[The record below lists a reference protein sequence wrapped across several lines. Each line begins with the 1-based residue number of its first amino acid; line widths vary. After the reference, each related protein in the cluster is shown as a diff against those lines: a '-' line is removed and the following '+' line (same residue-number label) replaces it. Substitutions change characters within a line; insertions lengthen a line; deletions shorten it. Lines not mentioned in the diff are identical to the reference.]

1 MQNDRKLSR
10 KVMQR
15 NSKSQWH
22 EALHNS
28 GTLPWAAVA
37 KLGYLAMGD
46 HCNTLAPYCGLSGCN
61 TSLSQ
66 LTADI
71 FGLHH
76 SGTSLWIF
84 VLQHTITLPWALGLQ
99 CSDILPWVLVLQ
111 HPSAGC
117 GIKLRPEL
125 AAFDRL
131 MPRMHATPC
140 SSTSRCPCCYWLSQ

>member
-10 KVMQR
+10 KAMQR
-15 NSKSQWH
+15 DSKSQWH
-22 EALHNS
+22 EALHKS
-28 GTLPWAAVA
+28 GTLPWATVA

-46 HCNTLAPYCGLSGCN
+46 RCNTLAPYCGLSGCN

-76 SGTSLWIF
+76 SGTSPWIF
-84 VLQHTITLPWALGLQ
+84 VLQHTITLPRALGLQ
-99 CSDILPWVLVLQ
+99 RSDILPWVLVLQ
-111 HPSAGC
+111 HP
-117 GIKLRPEL
+117 IRLRPEL

-131 MPRMHATPC
+131 MPRTHATPAAAPAGAHVPKWP
-140 SSTSRCPCCYWLSQ
+140 T